1 MPVLGYPWSAP
12 LEFPLYQ
19 FIVAKI
25 VQLTGYKLDVVGR
38 STSLFFYYFCLLP
51 IVLIVRK
58 YGQLAILISIAL
70 YLTSPIELM
79 YSRSFLIENFALF
92 FSLLTF
98 AVYIGIRR
106 YIISGTYFFK
116 LLGILVITGSICGLQ
131 KITTFLPVFLIC
143 FADSLTFYKLKK
155 FDFKSNKRIILVSIS
170 LGISIFPALVYSKYS
185 DSIKVLGH
193 ITEYLLILRKD
204 SQP

>member
-116 LLGILVITGSICGLQ
+116 LLGI
-131 KITTFLPVFLIC
+131 
-143 FADSLTFYKLKK
+143 
-155 FDFKSNKRIILVSIS
+155 
-170 LGISIFPALVYSKYS
+170 
-185 DSIKVLGH
+185 
-193 ITEYLLILRKD
+193 
-204 SQP
+204 